1 MRIPVPEIV
10 DYHEY
15 RTLAEAYG
23 DGARLHDQR
32 EPSNA
37 LLWIAAAFALL
48 AIGTAAF
55 WVWTAPT
62 VGF

>member
-1 MRIPVPEIV
+1 MTNEITDYPVS
-10 DYHEY
+10 
-15 RTLAEAYG
+15 RTLEEAYG
-23 DGARLHDQR
+23 DGARLHGQR

-62 VGF
+62 AGF